1 MLLDDEGALLPFEG
15 CGEGTYW
22 NSVEGQCDIIMPGD
36 FNQDFCIDLVD
47 LLDLLVKYNTCL
59 DE

>member
-1 MLLDDEGALLPFEG
+1 MLLDDEGALVPFDG

-22 NSVEGQCDIIMPGD
+22 NSDAESCDIIMPGD
-36 FNQDFCIDLVD
+36 FNQDYCIDLVD
-47 LLDLLVKYNTCL
+47 LLDLLVRYNTCL